1 MQEPPCRCKR
11 RGHRWE
17 RRCSTCLQ
25 DPALPTSACPS
36 PSFPRSPG
44 LMEGTVPPSD
54 NPAWSPFLVSTSQ
67 PCQEEQCCLPG
78 GPLKAEGSDPT
89 SSLLPASPDVSQLF
103 PITCSALHILRAKI
117 PLPADPCS
125 HSSDNLLHTSCSHHP
140 FSPYWLQGSLSGP
153 SFKPPCRDPSSEEPR
168 AEDFTSVSVC
178 VTDRSQSTNP
188 EVKTHTSGN
197 TLQRRRACA
206 FPSTSLQGLLQT
218 PVTARACRTIELT
231 WRATS
236 PTWGILASLA
246 CKGPVFQPIQ
256 Q

>member
-1 MQEPPCRCKR
+1 MRKTQITQPARTLMRVPLALLILLLFHFRYYNLHRRLHSPPCSRYLLGHNVLKSVWTWVQEPPCRCKR

-44 LMEGTVPPSD
+44 LMGGTVPPSD

-140 FSPYWLQGSLSGP
+140 FSPCWL
-153 SFKPPCRDPSSEEPR
+153 
-168 AEDFTSVSVC
+168 
-178 VTDRSQSTNP
+178 
-188 EVKTHTSGN
+188 
-197 TLQRRRACA
+197 
-206 FPSTSLQGLLQT
+206 
-218 PVTARACRTIELT
+218 
-231 WRATS
+231 
-236 PTWGILASLA
+236 
-246 CKGPVFQPIQ
+246 
-256 Q
+256 